1 MSAVSLHPKQASVYR
16 DPHRFKVVV
25 AGRRWGK
32 THLSR
37 TLLITRSKQPK
48 QKVWY
53 VAPSYRMAKMIM
65 WEELKEVI
73 PKKWIKKIH
82 ETELSIKLNNGSIIE
97 CKGADQPD
105 TLRGVGLHYVVLD
118 EFQDMHPDT
127 WTKVIRPTL
136 ATTGGDALFIGTPK
150 AFNHLYELYSLGQ
163 NADRLQ
169 WGSWQFPT
177 ISSPFIPEEEI
188 ESARQ
193 DMDIK
198 SFRQEFEASFE
209 TMSGR
214 VYHQFERKTHT
225 GNYPFNPKLPIWV
238 GQDFNIDPM
247 STVILQPQPNGE
259 VWAVDEIYLFNS
271 NTQEAVEELERRYWR
286 YTKGITIY
294 PDPAGNNRQHARGE
308 SDLDIF
314 REHNFKRIKYRRK
327 HPKVADRINCV
338 NKLLKDATGQIKLR
352 VDSKCKHLID
362 SLDQTM
368 YKTGSRD
375 VDKKANIE
383 HLTDA
388 LGYPIELEFPTRKV
402 TIVGT
407 SI

>member
-1 MSAVSLHPKQASVYR
+1 MDVRLHPKQAMVYR

-32 THLSR
+32 TALSR
-37 TLLITRSKQPK
+37 TVIVTRVKKPK

-53 VAPSYRMAKMIM
+53 IAPSYRMAKMIM
-65 WEELKEVI
+65 WDELKEAV
-73 PKKWIKKIH
+73 PKKWVSKIH
-82 ETELSIKLNNGSIIE
+82 ETELSIRLTNGSIIE

-105 TLRGVGLHYVVLD
+105 TLRGVGLHYVVMD
-118 EFQDMHPDT
+118 EFQDMHPET

-150 AFNHLYELYSLGQ
+150 AFNHLYEVYSIGQ
-163 NADRLQ
+163 DPTKKQ
-169 WGSWQFPT
+169 WASWQFPT
-177 ISSPFIPEEEI
+177 ITSPFIPEQEI
-188 ESARQ
+188 QSARE
-193 DMDIK
+193 DMDPK

-214 VYHQFERKTHT
+214 VYHQFERATHV
-225 GNYPFNPKLPIWV
+225 GSYPFNPKLPIWV

-247 STVILQPQPNGE
+247 STAIMQPQPNGE
-259 VWAVDEIYLFNS
+259 LWVVDEIYFYNS
-271 NTQEAVEELERRYWR
+271 NTQEVVEELERRYWR
-286 YTKGITIY
+286 STNQIVVY

-314 REHNFKRIKYRRK
+314 REHGFKRLKYRRK
-327 HPKVADRINCV
+327 HPKVADRVNCV
-338 NKLLKDATGQIKLR
+338 NKMLRDATGNVRLR
-352 VDSKCKHLID
+352 INSPCKNMIS

-368 YKTGSRD
+368 YKAGSRD
-375 VDKKANIE
+375 IDKAANIE

-388 LGYPIELEFPTRKV
+388 LGYPIELEFPSRKIKV
-402 TIVGT
+402 VGT

>member
-1 MSAVSLHPKQASVYR
+1 MDVSLHPKQAMVYR
-16 DPHRFKVVV
+16 DPHRFKCVV

-32 THLSR
+32 TALSR
-37 TLLITRSKQPK
+37 TILVTRVRKPK

-53 VAPSYRMAKMIM
+53 IAPSYRMAKMIM
-65 WEELKEVI
+65 WDELKEAI
-73 PKKWIKKIH
+73 PKKWVYKIH
-82 ETELSIKLNNGSIIE
+82 ETELSIRLTNGSIIE

-150 AFNHLYELYSLGQ
+150 AFNHLHEVYSIGQ
-163 NADRLQ
+163 DSTKRQ
-169 WGSWQFPT
+169 WASWQFPT
-177 ISSPFIPEEEI
+177 ITSPFIPEQELED
-188 ESARQ
+188 ARE
-193 DMDIK
+193 DMDPK

-214 VYHQFERKTHT
+214 VYHQFDRQVHT
-225 GNYPFNPKLPIWV
+225 GNFPFNPKLPIWV

-247 STVILQPQPNGE
+247 SSAIMQPQPNGE
-259 VWAVDEIYLFNS
+259 LWVVDEIYFYNS
-271 NTQEAVEELERRYWR
+271 NTQEVVEELERRYWR
-286 YTKGITIY
+286 NTNQIIVY

-314 REHNFKRIKYRRK
+314 REHGFRKLKYRRK
-327 HPKVADRINCV
+327 HPKVADRVNCV
-338 NKLLKDATGQIKLR
+338 NKMLRDATGKVRLR
-352 VDSKCKHLID
+352 INSSCKNMIS

-368 YKTGSRD
+368 YKPGSRD
-375 VDKKANIE
+375 VDKAANIE
-383 HLTDA
+383 HLADA
-388 LGYPIELEFPTRKV
+388 LGYPIELEFPSRKV
-402 TIVGT
+402 KIVGT